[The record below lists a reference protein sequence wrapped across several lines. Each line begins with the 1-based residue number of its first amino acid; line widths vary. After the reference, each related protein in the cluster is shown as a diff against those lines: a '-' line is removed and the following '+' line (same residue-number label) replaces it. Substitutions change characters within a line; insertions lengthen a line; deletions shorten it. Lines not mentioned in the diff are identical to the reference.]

1 MTNDEKF
8 AMVMAAHME
17 LINRLDLFA
26 DILRTIV
33 EEENDSDE
41 EEMPSTL
48 S

>member
-17 LINRLDLFA
+17 LIKRLDLFT

-33 EEENDSDE
+33 EDEKDSEE